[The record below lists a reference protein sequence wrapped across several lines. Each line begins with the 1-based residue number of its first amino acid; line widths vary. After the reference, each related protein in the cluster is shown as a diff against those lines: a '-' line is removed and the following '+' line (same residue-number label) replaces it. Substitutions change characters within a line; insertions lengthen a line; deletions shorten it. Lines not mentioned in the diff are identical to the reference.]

1 MAQTNEVIEQ
11 LKEKYQSAINLM
23 NALQVQ
29 GLSFNLD
36 GTKLV
41 IRGVAPTLA
50 AKNRVWDQIKRID
63 PNYPDLVCDLS
74 VSASTQQPRKATVQE
89 VAMSAGASAGG
100 GQNQRHYTV
109 QPGDT
114 LSKISREFYGDANQ
128 YTKIVDANRSVLP
141 HADAIRPG
149 QKLVIPE

>member
-1 MAQTNEVIEQ
+1 MAQTSEVIEQ
-11 LKEKYQSAINLM
+11 LKEKYESAINLM

-29 GLSFNLD
+29 GLSFHLD

-63 PNYPDLVCDLS
+63 PNYADLVCDLS
-74 VSASTQQPRKATVQE
+74 VSAQQPRKATVQGA
-89 VAMSAGASAGG
+89 AMSAGASAGG

-109 QPGDT
+109 KPGDT

-128 YTKIVDANRSVLP
+128 YTKIVNANRDVLP
-141 HADAIRPG
+141 DADAIRPG
-149 QKLVIPE
+149 QELVIPE